1 MKITVTKTQAS
12 KLDTIDFDN
21 IPLGRAF
28 TDHMFICDYADGQ
41 WQNPR
46 VEPLAMIPTH
56 PAAMA
61 LHYGQAIFEGMKATV
76 IKDNAPAGRL
86 GGFAKSS
93 QRDSRPEGEQSGKAN
108 PGTPLLFRPAENAK
122 RLNQS
127 ARRMGMPD
135 FPEDL
140 FVDGLKALVAVE
152 KGWIP
157 PAEGSALYLRPFMYA
172 DEPFIGMRAASSFKF
187 IIIASPAGPF
197 FSKPI
202 KLWAEKEYI
211 RAASGGTGEA
221 KAAGNYAAAIR
232 PTEIAKSKGFDQVLW
247 LDANEHKY
255 IQEVGTMNIFFK
267 IDGHFITPEL
277 DGSVLHGITRKSVI
291 DLLRHKGFEVTERT
305 ITLQEIADASQN
317 GTLEEAFGTGTA
329 VGIAYIQEIGWG
341 EQTITVSQEHP
352 VGNDINN
359 TLNTIKTGIDDT
371 FNWMV
376 PAITKELV

>member
-1 MKITVTKTQAS
+1 MNIKITKTTNS
-12 KLDTIDFDN
+12 KLENIDFNN
-21 IPLGRAF
+21 IPLGRTF
-28 TDHMFICDYADGQ
+28 TDHMFICDYTDRQ
-41 WQNPR
+41 WNNPR
-46 VEPLAMIPTH
+46 VEPLELIPTH

-76 IKDNAPAGRL
+76 VGDNA
-86 GGFAKSS
+86 FAKSS
-93 QRDSRPEGEQSGKAN
+93 KRDSRPEGEQSGKVQK
-108 PGTPLLFRPAENAK
+108 GTPLLFRPLENAK
-122 RLNQS
+122 RLNES
-127 ARRMGMPD
+127 ADRMGMPA
-135 FPEDL
+135 FPEEL
-140 FVDGLKALVAVE
+140 FVAGLKALVNIE

-157 PAEGSALYLRPFMYA
+157 PQEGSALYLRPFMYA
-172 DEPFIGMRAASSFKF
+172 DEPFIGMRAATSFKF

-232 PTEIAKSKGFDQVLW
+232 PTEIAKAKGYDQVLW
-247 LDANEHKY
+247 LDAQEHKY

-267 IDGHFITPEL
+267 INGKFITPEL

-291 DLLRHKGFEVTERT
+291 DVLRHKGFAVTERK
-305 ITLQEIADASQN
+305 ITLQEIADAAAN

-341 EQTITVSQEHP
+341 EDTIPVSQEHP
-352 VGNDINN
+352 VGKTVNAM
-359 TLNTIKTGIDDT
+359 LNTIKTGTEDP
-371 FNWMV
+371 FNWMEPV
-376 PAITKELV
+376 VDKELA